1 MNIPL
6 GNYVSVS
13 DVQRDYRRVFDRAK
27 RTKQVIM
34 VMRDN
39 KPDVAVI
46 DVNILSELQ
55 KKVEAM
61 EIADTLKAIRIA
73 EKERREGKLKV
84 LKFGDLA
91 KIANE

>member
-13 DVQRDYRRVFDRAK
+13 DIQRDYRKVFDKAK
-27 RTKQVIM
+27 RTKKPVM

-46 DVNILSELQ
+46 DA
-55 KKVEAM
+55 KV
-61 EIADTLKAIRIA
+61 LA
-73 EKERREGKLKV
+73 EKDKRLEELEIKDAFRAIQVAEREKKEGKLKV
-84 LKFGDLA
+84 LKVGDLA
-91 KIANE
+91 KIAGK